1 MYPWKRTHLAAD
13 SFDVVELLV
22 PIFENGEL
30 VYNVPSLPEIVS
42 YANEQ
47 IKLLWPEY
55 FRLNRPPIV
64 KVNISQKLH
73 ELKQQ
78 LLLEKVKH
86 NNTGFTEE

>member
-64 KVNISQKLH
+64 KVNIKSKITRI
-73 ELKQQ
+73 ETTI
-78 LLLEKVKH
+78 VA
-86 NNTGFTEE
+86 